1 MRIHESKGGLESM
14 TPAIHTDLKYLKCP
28 YERFWDKI
36 LERQRAMGGWLLRTR
51 AYFQPVK
58 TIVLQKGYL
67 YSIERNDREVLTGDH
82 FAAAFDPNQAA
93 EIDVNAI

>member
-1 MRIHESKGGLESM
+1 M
-14 TPAIHTDLKYLKCP
+14 TPAIHTDLKDLKCS

-36 LERQRAMGGWLLRTR
+36 LERQRAVSGRLLGTR
-51 AYFQPVK
+51 AYFQSVK

-67 YSIERNDREVLTGDH
+67 HSIERNDREFLAGDH